1 MKTKTLEELQNL
13 PPVSE
18 EEMRQALNFVNTD
31 FSDCPVQTTEELKEF
46 KPWREVHDEF
56 YRPVKK
62 SVHLRLDADV
72 LAWFKAQG
80 KGYQTRIN
88 KILRDYAFK
97 SEPDTS
103 AQE

>member
-1 MKTKTLEELQNL
+1 MHE
-13 PPVSE
+13 VSF
-18 EEMRQALNFVNTD
+18 NFVNTD
-31 FSDCPVQTTEELKEF
+31 FSDCPVQTADELKGL
-46 KPWREVHDEF
+46 KPRQEVHDEF
-56 YRPVKK
+56 YRPVKR

-97 SEPDTS
+97 SAADPD
-103 AQE
+103 